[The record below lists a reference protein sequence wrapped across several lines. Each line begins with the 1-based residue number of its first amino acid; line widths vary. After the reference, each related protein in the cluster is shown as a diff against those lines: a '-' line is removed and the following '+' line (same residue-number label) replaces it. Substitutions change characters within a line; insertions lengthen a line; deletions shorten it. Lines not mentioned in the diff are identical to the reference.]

1 MREALALMRVSW
13 LAALSY
19 RTQMA
24 FGVVGL
30 VLSVLPLYFI
40 SGALQPMM
48 EASIRGEGQQYFA
61 FLVVGLVTTAFVT
74 SAVNGLPTAMSTDI
88 STGALE
94 AMLATPARIPAL
106 LVGMV
111 GQQFTWTVLRGIILL
126 SSAWFLGAQVVWSH
140 LAVAAVVLLLIV
152 LTYAPVGVI
161 AAALILAVRTAGP
174 LATGVVWGSTLLGG
188 VYYPTN
194 VVPSWLAVVSDF
206 VPLTYGLRALRRSLI
221 EGASTTAIM
230 GDVARM
236 VALGAVLFVAGVVM
250 FTWALR
256 HAKRAGTL
264 AQY

>member
-1 MREALALMRVSW
+1 MREALAIMRVSW

-30 VLSVLPLYFI
+30 VVSVVPLYFV
-40 SGALQPMM
+40 SRALQPLM
-48 EASIRGEGQQYFA
+48 EQSIRGEGQQYFA
-61 FLVVGLVTTAFVT
+61 FLVVGLVTAAFVA
-74 SAVNGLPTAMSTDI
+74 SSVNGLPTAMNSDI

-111 GQQFTWTVLRGIILL
+111 GQNFTWTVLRAVILL
-126 SSAWFLGAQVVWSH
+126 SSAWLLGAHLVWSH
-140 LAVAAVVLLLIV
+140 LLVGVVVLVLVV

-174 LATGVVWGSTLLGG
+174 LTTGVVWASTLLGG
-188 VYYPTN
+188 VYYPTK
-194 VVPSWLAVVSDF
+194 VVPSWLAQVSDF
-206 VPLTYGLRALRRSLI
+206 VPLSYGLRAMRRSLI
-221 EGASTTAIM
+221 DGAPVTAIV

-236 VALGAVLFVAGVVM
+236 VGLGAVLFVIAVLM
-250 FTWALR
+250 FSWALG